1 MNKYAT
7 QTWEDCLLEA
17 FVDTVKAPY
26 ADFSA
31 IERLIT
37 ATQDDESLQQIV
49 EVLSHY
55 PQAKYAF
62 QERLM
67 LGEVDLQQLQ
77 CLSPTT
83 FGYAYAEHMLGN
95 GLKPINMQ
103 ANGNSC
109 NYVITHLTETHDIWH
124 VITGCDTSMAGEI
137 QLQAFVAA
145 QLKFSRFSLV
155 MLAKNL
161 VKTAIH
167 AIDLAEQRL
176 DAIAWGWT
184 MGKQARPLFGVQWNT
199 LWNMP
204 LEQLQS
210 QFNIL
215 PCHDSTRSSQ
225 SLYAAEN

>member
-1 MNKYAT
+1 MNKHAN
-7 QTWEDCLLEA
+7 QTWKDCLLEA

-26 ADFSA
+26 GDFSA
-31 IERLIT
+31 IGRLIT
-37 ATQDDESLQQIV
+37 ATQDFESLQQIV

-55 PQAKYAF
+55 PQAQYAF
-62 QERLM
+62 QERLT
-67 LGEVDLQQLQ
+67 LGDIDLQKLQ
-77 CLSPTT
+77 YLSPIT

-95 GLKPINMQ
+95 GLKPIKMQ
-103 ANGNSC
+103 VNGDSC

-124 VITGCDTSMAGEI
+124 VITGCDTSMEGEI

-145 QLKFSRFSLV
+145 QLKFSRFSLA

-161 VKTAIH
+161 LKTAID

-176 DAIAWGWT
+176 DAITWGWT
-184 MGKQARPLFGVQWNT
+184 IGKQARPLFGVQWNT

-204 LEQLQS
+204 LEQLRT

-225 SLYAAEN
+225 CLY